1 MRLEECDRSPAAE
14 TGRDQPGFGEGG
26 WGDNRVPQTLSIL
39 GENDYGLLAAIGS
52 LLRQF
57 SPVSRLRML
66 SFFAAPSCAIAD
78 CKNTFVCS
86 IIEQYPPLTQ

>member
-1 MRLEECDRSPAAE
+1 VRLEECDRSPGAE

-26 WGDNRVPQTLSIL
+26 WGDNRVPQTLSNL
-39 GENDYGLLAAIGS
+39 RENDFGFLAAIGS

-57 SPVSRLRML
+57 STVSRRIL
-66 SFFAAPSCAIAD
+66 SLFATRSCAIAD

-86 IIEQYPPLTQ
+86 IIGHH